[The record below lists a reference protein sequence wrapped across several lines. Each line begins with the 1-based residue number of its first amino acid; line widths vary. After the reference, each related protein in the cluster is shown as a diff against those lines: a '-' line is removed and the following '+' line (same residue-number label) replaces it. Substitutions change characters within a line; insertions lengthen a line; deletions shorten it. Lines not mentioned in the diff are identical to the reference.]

1 MSVRFVLLL
10 VSALLFAAPAWGQ
23 ASVERLDGKR
33 VQAMLGDLGFTGSEI
48 DADDDVVVR
57 MQGYRVL
64 LLVGSNKGKSLM
76 ARFAVSGSKATLA
89 SMNEWNR
96 TKQYSR
102 AFLDNDGDPV
112 LESDLDLEG
121 GVSEARIKDFLRTYN
136 ESLRLFLAHIQ

>member
-1 MSVRFVLLL
+1 MSLRFVFAFAA
-10 VSALLFAAPAWGQ
+10 ALMFSAPAWSQ
-23 ASVERLDGKR
+23 ASIESLDGQG
-33 VQAMLGDLGFTGSEI
+33 VQRMLGDLGFTGSEL
-48 DADDDVVVR
+48 DADDDVIVR

-64 LLVGSNKGKSLM
+64 VLVGSNKGKSLM

-102 AFLDNDGDPV
+102 AFLDADGDPV

-121 GVSEARIKDFLRTYN
+121 GVSEARVKDFLRTYN
-136 ESLRLFLAHIQ
+136 DSLRLFLNDIQ